1 VYTPLNADVKAA
13 IGERVYAAHSILA
26 RLSEARR

>member
-1 VYTPLNADVKAA
+1 MPLDAELKAA